1 MKIGFFTTI
10 TLFLTL
16 LGFVNTSLSR
26 EHIIYGKNN
35 LIDYYQIEDSLPE
48 IKGWT
53 RSISAMVSKEALQK
67 VGPSYIMKKSNHDP
81 DELPFCQPMT
91 SLEKDFSSRQKLSE
105 CTAFLIGPGI
115 LATARHCVEE
125 ESICQENLWLF
136 DFKLEKRDQ
145 MFTTFPE
152 DNVYE
157 CERILSEEHPILDY
171 AIIKLKTIPPNRKP
185 LKIRPFKTEGISG
198 HPNLL
203 VMGHPLGQPLKISL
217 QSTLR
222 ESSHPLF
229 FQFES
234 DTFKGNSG
242 SPVINLDKGF
252 VEGILFSG
260 ERDFIYKDHCKK
272 IKYCDP
278 GSCRGESA
286 IKINQIPQIY
296 QWIQ

>member
-1 MKIGFFTTI
+1 MNIGFFTTI
-10 TLFLTL
+10 TLLLTL
-16 LGFVNTSLSR
+16 MGFINTSLSR

-35 LIDYYQIEDSLPE
+35 LIDYYQIKETYPE
-48 IKGWT
+48 IKEWS

-67 VGPSYIMKKSNHDP
+67 VGPSYIVKKSNHDP

-91 SLEKDFSSRQKLSE
+91 SLEKDFSLRQKLSE

-125 ESICQENLWLF
+125 ESICQENLWVF
-136 DFKLEKRDQ
+136 DFKLEKKDHA
-145 MFTTFPE
+145 FKTFHE
-152 DNVYE
+152 NNVFE
-157 CERILSEEHPILDY
+157 CERILSEEHSILDY
-171 AIIKLKTIPPNRKP
+171 AIIKLKTIPPKRKP
-185 LKIRPFKTEGISG
+185 MKIRPFKAEDISG

-203 VMGHPLGQPLKISL
+203 VMGHPLGHPLKISP

-222 ESSHPLF
+222 KSSHPLF

-242 SPVINLDKGF
+242 SPVINLDRGV
-252 VEGILFSG
+252 VEGILCSG

-278 GSCRGESA
+278 GSCRGERA

-296 QWIQ
+296 KWIQ

>member
-1 MKIGFFTTI
+1 MGFI
-10 TLFLTL
+10 K
-16 LGFVNTSLSR
+16 TSLSR

-35 LIDYYQIEDSLPE
+35 LIDYYQIKDTLPE
-48 IKGWT
+48 IKEWS

-67 VGPSYIMKKSNHDP
+67 VGPSYIVKKSNHDP

-91 SLEKDFSSRQKLSE
+91 SLEKDFSLRQKLSE

-125 ESICQENLWLF
+125 ESLCQENLWVF
-136 DFKLEKRDQ
+136 DFKLEKKDQ
-145 MFTTFPE
+145 AFKTFPE
-152 DNVYE
+152 NNVFE
-157 CERILSEEHPILDY
+157 CERILSEEHSILDY
-171 AIIKLKTIPPNRKP
+171 AIIKLKTVPLKRKP
-185 LKIRPFKTEGISG
+185 MKIRPFKAEDISG

-203 VMGHPLGQPLKISL
+203 VMGHPLGHPLKISL

-222 ESSHPLF
+222 KSSHPLF
-229 FQFES
+229 FEFES

-242 SPVINLDKGF
+242 SPVINFDRGF

-278 GSCRGESA
+278 GSCRGERA